1 MPELDLDFRWPVP
14 KAGFRWEDG
23 EWLPQDAEGVSD
35 SLLVDA
41 PDRERAQRPYAPL
54 AVSGLF
60 REFADLQPSKE
71 GILAFANKYGALGVS
86 TFFTT
91 GSGPQEAQMLGRL
104 GETQARW
111 AAEIAR
117 MKEAVTLLDLVRA
130 RDEAGLA
137 RLLHWRE
144 ARVDGLFPVW
154 PESWAYEAPGH
165 SVPLVG
171 YVPSNIFAP
180 AVGLVMAWA
189 NEKLQGRTTL
199 QLADDGEGRPVL
211 RVGLSILLTALWV
224 QLAQDVVQPAEYRR
238 CKTCGRWFAVPAD
251 RRKAEQVF
259 CQDACKSKDFRQR
272 KARAQQLAAEGKT
285 AKTIAQE
292 VETDLATVKKWVG
305 RGKK

>member
-1 MPELDLDFRWPVP
+1 MPKLDLDFRWHVP
-14 KAGFRWEDG
+14 KAGYRWEDG
-23 EWLPQDAEGVSD
+23 EWLPQGAEVIID
-35 SLLVDA
+35 SLLVEA
-41 PDRERAQRPYAPL
+41 LDRERARRPYAPL

-60 REFADLQPSKE
+60 REFADVQPSKE
-71 GILAFANKYGALGVS
+71 GILAFANKYGALGVG

-91 GSGPQEAQMLGRL
+91 GSGSQEAQILGRL

-137 RLLHWRE
+137 RVLRWRE

-154 PESWAYEAPGH
+154 PESWAYEGAGH
-165 SVPLVG
+165 SVPLTG
-171 YVPSNIFAP
+171 YAPSNIFAP
-180 AVGLVMAWA
+180 AIGLVMAWA

-199 QLADDGEGRPVL
+199 QLADDEEGRPLLTVRL
-211 RVGLSILLTALWV
+211 NTLLTALWV

-238 CKTCGRWFAVPAD
+238 CKTCGRWFAVPDD
-251 RRKAEQVF
+251 RRKADQVF

-285 AKTIAQE
+285 AKAIAEE
-292 VETDLATVKKWVG
+292 VQTDVATVKKWVSRKG
-305 RGKK
+305 R